1 MEEESYFFKLSRFQE
16 RLVNNIKSNPTFAQ
30 PEQQRDFLLKRLE
43 EPLLDLSISR
53 TNFNW
58 GIPFPFDTRHVM
70 YVWFDALTNYLSG
83 VDWPEGENKFFW
95 PPDLQIIGKDISW
108 FHCVIWP
115 CMLFS
120 AGIEPP
126 KSVCSS
132 SSLLSTPLFLF
143 PALLFIPLA
152 FLLSPLL
159 YSCFFPFLL
168 AFSSLLPLRHHPFI
182 KLITP
187 SFLFIEPF
195 PLVSADS
202 LPFVPTFFSV
212 PKSFTFF
219 SHTHLCIFFP
229 SFPFFSCL

>member
-16 RLVNNIKSNPTFAQ
+16 RLVNHIKSNPTFVQ

-43 EPLLDLSISR
+43 EHLLDLSISR

-70 YVWFDALTNYLSG
+70 YVWFDALTNYLTG

-126 KSVCSS
+126 KSVCFPSS
-132 SSLLSTPLFLF
+132 PFYTAISFSRSLVYSSRLPSLPFSLFLF
-143 PALLFIPLA
+143 LSFLSRFFLLLLF
-152 FLLSPLL
+152 
-159 YSCFFPFLL
+159 
-168 AFSSLLPLRHHPFI
+168 
-182 KLITP
+182 
-187 SFLFIEPF
+187 
-195 PLVSADS
+195 V
-202 LPFVPTFFSV
+202 
-212 PKSFTFF
+212 
-219 SHTHLCIFFP
+219 
-229 SFPFFSCL
+229 